1 MTGAAGRAPT
11 DADVCIV
18 GAGPAGAVTAYD
30 LARRGHDVVVLE
42 AGERL
47 TPEDHHRRMEMW
59 LRPGLERDSYW
70 LNEARDAYTSTGAI
84 NARLNKTRV
93 KAVGGTSVHWDANT
107 PRLHEEDF
115 EMNTRYGVAR
125 DWPISYDDLRPYYVR
140 AEREMGV
147 SGADDNSHGP
157 PRKEPYPM
165 DAFPPSY
172 SDSLFAEACEELE
185 ISMASQ
191 PKAINS
197 ESYDDR
203 SGCVGYGV
211 CNACP
216 SGAKYSAEVHA
227 RKAEA
232 EGARIV
238 DQVQALSVE
247 HDQAGEYVKSVVYA
261 TPDGREHRQ
270 EADQFVIA
278 CGGIETPRLL
288 LLSDSSVYPDGLA
301 NSSGAVGRYL
311 MDHPNVETTGALA
324 EPTRQSNIGWV
335 SSRSDQFYAR
345 ESPGPGS
352 YHLTFGNTAKSTH
365 GGALDRQPP
374 TSPSRILDI
383 VGNPTPDAFAE
394 LATDPLNETQ
404 LGDDLELPT
413 TDGPPYPISI
423 RGAGEMLPR
432 PDNRVTLDRSQ
443 TDSHGRPV
451 PSVNLSDSTDERET
465 MEHCV
470 GIQKS
475 VLKELGAEITGVST
489 LDGRG
494 MSTHH
499 MGTTRM
505 GTDPS
510 DSVVNRECRTHDLE
524 NLWIASSSV
533 FTTGGANNPTLT
545 IVALALK
552 AADHIDD
559 QL

>member
-1 MTGAAGRAPT
+1 MTSTDDRSPT
-11 DADVCIV
+11 EADVCIV

-47 TPEDHHRRMEMW
+47 APEDHHRRMELW
-59 LRPGLERDSYW
+59 LRPDLERNSFW
-70 LNEARDAYTSTGAI
+70 LDDGRDAYSSTGAI
-84 NARLNKTRV
+84 NARLNYTRV

-115 EMNTRYGVAR
+115 EMNTRYGVAQ
-125 DWPISYDDLRPYYVR
+125 DWPISYEDIRPYYVR
-140 AEREMGV
+140 AERELGV
-147 SGADDNSHGP
+147 SGADDNPHGP
-157 PRKEPYPM
+157 PRTEPYPM
-165 DAFPPSY
+165 DAFEPSY
-172 SDSLFAEACEELE
+172 SDSLFAEACTELG
-185 ISMASQ
+185 ITMASQ

-197 ESYDDR
+197 EPYDDR
-203 SGCVGYGV
+203 SGCIGYGV

-227 RKAEA
+227 RKAET

-247 HDQAGEYVKSVVYA
+247 HDETGEYVKSVVYA
-261 TPDGREHRQ
+261 TPEGRKHRQ

-288 LLSDSSVYPDGLA
+288 LLSDSALYPDGLA

-311 MDHPNVETTGALA
+311 MDHPNVTTTGVLS

-345 ESPGPGS
+345 DSPGPGS
-352 YHLTFGNTAKSTH
+352 YHLTFSNTAKSTH

-374 TSPSRILDI
+374 TSPSRMLDI
-383 VGNPTPDAFAE
+383 IGNPTPEAFAKM
-394 LATDPLNETQ
+394 ARDPLNETQ
-404 LGDDLELPT
+404 LGDDLDLPT

-423 RGAGEMLPR
+423 RGSGEMLPR

-443 TDSHGRPV
+443 TDTHGRPV
-451 PSVNLSDSTDERET
+451 PSVDLSDGTHEREA
-465 MEHCV
+465 MEHCLGV
-470 GIQKS
+470 QES
-475 VLKELGAEITGVST
+475 VMRELGAEITGVST

-510 DSVVNRECRTHDLE
+510 DSVVNSECRTHDLE

-552 AADHIDD
+552 AADHIDAR
-559 QL
+559 L

>member
-1 MTGAAGRAPT
+1 MTSTDERAPSE
-11 DADVCIV
+11 ADVCIV

-42 AGERL
+42 AGARL

-59 LRPGLERDSYW
+59 LRPNLDRNSFWFDIERD
-70 LNEARDAYTSTGAI
+70 EYTSTGEIDAQ
-84 NARLNKTRV
+84 LNETRI
-93 KAVGGTSVHWDANT
+93 KAVGGTSIHWDANT

-147 SGADDNSHGP
+147 SGADDNPHGP
-157 PRKEPYPM
+157 PRQEPYPM
-165 DAFPPSY
+165 EAFPPSY
-172 SDSLFAEACEELE
+172 SDSLFAEACAELG
-185 ISMASQ
+185 ITMASQ

-203 SGCVGYGV
+203 SECVGYGV

-227 RKAEA
+227 RKAEM
-232 EGARIV
+232 EGARII

-247 HDQAGEYVKSVVYA
+247 HDRTGEYVESVVYA
-261 TPDGREHRQ
+261 TPDGRKYRQ
-270 EADQFVIA
+270 TADQFVIA

-288 LLSDSSVYPDGLA
+288 LLSDSDVYPKGLA

-311 MDHPNVETTGALA
+311 MDHPSVATTGALT

-352 YHLTFGNTAKSTH
+352 YHLTFTNTAKSAS
-365 GGALDRQPP
+365 GGAQSRQPP

-383 VGNPTPDAFAE
+383 IGNPTPGAFAE
-394 LATDPLNETQ
+394 LASDPLNETQ

-451 PSVNLSDSTDERET
+451 PSIDLSDSTQEVES
-465 MEHCV
+465 MEHCLSV
-470 GIQKS
+470 QKS
-475 VLKELGAEITGVST
+475 ILTELGAEITKVST
-489 LDGRG
+489 LEGRG

-510 DSVVNRECRTHDLE
+510 RSVVNGECRTHDLA

-552 AADHIDD
+552 TADHIDD
-559 QL
+559 RL

>member
-1 MTGAAGRAPT
+1 MTSSDDRVPT
-11 DADVCIV
+11 ETDVCIV

-59 LRPGLERDSYW
+59 LRPDLERDSFW
-70 LNEARDAYTSTGAI
+70 LDDARDAYTSTGAI
-84 NARLNKTRV
+84 DARLNETRV

-115 EMNTRYGVAR
+115 EMNTRYGVAK
-125 DWPISYDDLRPYYVR
+125 DWPIGYDDLQPYYVR
-140 AEREMGV
+140 AEREIGV
-147 SGADDNSHGP
+147 SGADDNPHGP

-165 DAFPPSY
+165 EAFRPSY
-172 SDSLFAEACEELE
+172 SDSLFAEACAELE
-185 ISMASQ
+185 ITMASQ

-216 SGAKYSAEVHA
+216 SGAKYSAEVHV

-247 HDQAGEYVKSVVYA
+247 HDKTGDYVESVVYA
-261 TPDGREHRQ
+261 TPDGREYRQ

-311 MDHPNVETTGALA
+311 MDHPNVATTGTLD

-352 YHLTFGNTAKSTH
+352 YHLTFSNTAKVTY
-365 GGALDRQPP
+365 GGAQERQAP

-383 VGNPTPDAFAE
+383 VGDATPDALAE

-432 PDNRVTLDRSQ
+432 SDNRVTLDRSQ

-451 PSVNLSDSTDERET
+451 PSVDLSDGEEERET
-465 MEHCV
+465 MEHCLGV
-470 GIQKS
+470 QES
-475 VLKELGAEITGVST
+475 VLTELGAEITGVST

-505 GTDPS
+505 GTDSS
-510 DSVVNRECRTHDLE
+510 DSVVNSECRTHDLE